1 MDATKCRRKLKAE
14 NWGKRRLAST
24 QLISQLQARR
34 VVDVLEVWMF
44 LGIEIKH
51 KTTISNKISRPTFG
65 KKKSLLKCQYWC
77 STKNL
82 GKSCNCQYNC
92 FCCKIQKKGYF
103 LMLLCILQ
111 QTSSFDCQ
119 HFRAQ
124 PPDALFMTLKGFKAA
139 KDMKGHTVGKI
150 PIFQTWKKF
159 SFERDLN
166 SGPLGY

>member
-1 MDATKCRRKLKAE
+1 MDATKCQRKLKAE

-139 KDMKGHTVGKI
+139 KDMKGRKRSRTVGK
-150 PIFQTWKKF
+150 
-159 SFERDLN
+159 N
-166 SGPLGY
+166 S